1 MQNAEPKQTDQ
12 LGYAWRAGRPLEGD
26 QLQAE
31 VSSLIVGGLDTT
43 AQTCA
48 FTMFVTPQPV
58 ASCNRTHQGTQERTL
73 QGICDHLPGH
83 DNARCPVSSCNIR
96 SEYSSMQG
104 AARGAS
110 RGAAESGC

>member
-1 MQNAEPKQTDQ
+1 MQNAAPKQPDQ
-12 LGYAWRAGRPLEGD
+12 LGFSWRAGRPLEGD

-58 ASCNRTHQGTQERTL
+58 ASCNRTHQGTQEKA
-73 QGICDHLPGH
+73 P
-83 DNARCPVSSCNIR
+83 S
-96 SEYSSMQG
+96 
-104 AARGAS
+104 GAS
-110 RGAAESGC
+110 VTICLGMAMQDALSALATHIQHQ